1 MIDMTPHPNKN
12 VLMQNKSESNAV
24 SDKLKQ
30 AATVAP
36 FVMEKSNY
44 LMAAQEIDRLH
55 GCIQEIHTYIYAV
68 PYQITCAQ
76 VLTHIQSILQA
87 HES

>member
-1 MIDMTPHPNKN
+1 
-12 VLMQNKSESNAV
+12 MQNKFESNAV

-36 FVMEKSNY
+36 FAMEKSNY

-55 GCIQEIHTYIYAV
+55 VCIQEIHTYIHAV
-68 PYQITCAQ
+68 PYQTTSSQ